1 MEAEAL
7 QMGESGVKP
16 LLLKGRPWILL
27 AAYDVSL
34 GETSEGY
41 VAFNILRRLV
51 SSYRVV
57 LLTRRNNRDRIITH
71 PDFLEACKGVWV
83 VGFDLP
89 PWASWWWKRGERFYG
104 LYAYLWQ
111 LVWPLVLRRRSRLC
125 KGFGLIHVLNFH
137 NDSIPTSAWAM
148 GKPLIWGPVNH
159 HELVSSWRR
168 ESWPVALA
176 FQHRVLFLLRCLL
189 WRVDPLLW
197 ISKRMAAVILSAGS
211 WVDRRLGIEGSG
223 KVIRLSQLGVD
234 AAAFPTPPACKQ
246 SQLSSDKK
254 LLIYAG
260 RLDWLKGVDLAIEAL
275 AHLPMNF
282 RLMVVGKGP
291 AAKKLKSLAGQLS
304 LGDRVV
310 FRPPVPRPELARL
323 YAGADV
329 FLFTS
334 PEVAGLAWIE
344 ALACGLPVA
353 GFAGN
358 TELALSGGKLPGVY
372 LAHPADDR
380 AGHIRQYAEVIAHAA
395 YAQHDRNEIST
406 ATLSRYSW
414 DRMVNIIAASYKKAC
429 GDLR

>member
-7 QMGESGVKP
+7 QGSKSGVKP
-16 LLLKGRPWILL
+16 LLLKGRPWIFL
-27 AAYDVSL
+27 AAYDVSP

-89 PWASWWWKRGERFYG
+89 RWASWWKRGARFYG

-111 LVWPLVLRRRSRLC
+111 MVWPLELSRRSRLC
-125 KGFGLIHVLNFH
+125 KGVRLIHVLNFH

-148 GKPLIWGPVNH
+148 SKPIVWGPVNH

-168 ESWPVALA
+168 ESWPIAPAFKHRAL
-176 FQHRVLFLLRCLL
+176 FFLRCLL
-189 WRVDPLLW
+189 WRVDPFLW
-197 ISKRMAAVILSAGS
+197 LSKQMAAVILSAGP
-211 WVDRRLGIEGSG
+211 WVDRRLGIDGSG
-223 KVIRLSQLGVD
+223 KVLRLSQLGVD
-234 AAAFPTPPACKQ
+234 ATDFPIPSACI
-246 SQLSSDKK
+246 QLQQSSDEK

-291 AAKKLKSLAGQLS
+291 AAKKLKSLVEQLNLS
-304 LGDRVV
+304 DRVV
-310 FRPPVPRPELARL
+310 FRPPVSRTELARL
-323 YAGADV
+323 YAGADM

-372 LAHPADDR
+372 LAHPADVR
-380 AGHIRQYAEVIAHAA
+380 AGHIRQYAKVIAHAA
-395 YAQHDRNEIST
+395 YLQHDRNEIST
-406 ATLSRYSW
+406 AVLSRYSW
-414 DRMVNIIAASYKKAC
+414 DRMVNIIDASYKKAC

>member
-1 MEAEAL
+1 MGVEAL
-7 QMGESGVKP
+7 QAGASGVKP
-16 LLLKGRPWILL
+16 LPLKDRPWILL

-51 SSYRVV
+51 RSYRVV

-71 PDFLEACKGVWV
+71 PDFMEACKGVRV
-83 VGFDLP
+83 LGFDLP
-89 PWASWWWKRGERFYG
+89 RWASRWKRGARFYG

-111 LVWPLVLRRRSRLC
+111 LVWPLVLRRRARLC
-125 KGFGLIHVLNFH
+125 KGVRLIHVLNFH

-148 GKPLIWGPVNH
+148 SKPLIWGPLNH

-168 ESWPVALA
+168 KSWPVALA
-176 FQHRVLFLLRCLL
+176 FKHRALFFMRCLL
-189 WRVDPLLW
+189 WRVDPFLW

-211 WVDRRLGIEGSG
+211 WVDRRLGIERSG

-234 AAAFPTPPACKQ
+234 AAAFPTTLTCKQ
-246 SQLSSDKK
+246 SQRNPDKK

-260 RLDWLKGVDLAIEAL
+260 RLDWLKGVDLAIETL
-275 AHLPMNF
+275 VHLPMNF
-282 RLMVVGKGP
+282 NLMVVGKGP
-291 AAKKLKSLAGQLS
+291 AANKLKSLVEQLG
-304 LGDRVV
+304 LGERVI

-353 GFAGN
+353 GFVGN

-372 LAHPADDR
+372 VAHPADDR
-380 AGHIRQYAEVIAHAA
+380 PGHLRRYAEVIAHAA
-395 YAQHDRNEIST
+395 YAQHDPSKIST

-414 DRMVNIIAASYKKAC
+414 DRMTNIIEGSYKKAC
-429 GDLR
+429 GGLR